1 MTTNKDFDNFL
12 KFLEEK
18 KKIET
23 EDGASVADKLNPFLA
38 PGSRD
43 TKTGEYKPKD
53 PDVEYGKKDLAA
65 DLASIG
71 PPVTSIPGAAYGT
84 YRSLQRGEYGQAALN
99 ALGVIPGVGLLTKG
113 TKLASTGQKISKFAG
128 HADVGGSLG
137 SVAKDVYDAT
147 KDDEP
152 KPIQPSTPSEPK
164 KVKPINISNEPS
176 QQSKIEPVKVKPIKI
191 QPESGGKIKMTDK
204 KKSISEALAE
214 VQRNSEM
221 KKIEEAKKVW
231 GDALDENILM
241 ERGGTSRSEKFFR
254 PMKDWFKGKN
264 ADVNP
269 PSSRAGDNAKDITGK
284 ATEIKPD
291 TSKGRTKIEPVET
304 PAPKTGSG
312 LAGKVSTGLSGLAL
326 GGIAAAGLLGAGKKA
341 DEPAKPTE
349 LPKIDV
355 PGEKKSS
362 DDMTF
367 GQAFA
372 AARKAA
378 TEKGA
383 KSTGQFEY
391 KGKQYQTN
399 IQGKGTPKAPEEK
412 YVAPSKQTK
421 VDIGTTKASAP
432 TSTETPAPTPT
443 PKQGSGDSYRDREPG
458 WRDTPPQPAPSKP
471 SQGFSG
477 SSKDSTPIGPSPDK
491 FTKPETESGG
501 KRKKV
506 SEEYI
511 DEAGNVVGNVRTGG
525 GNYPIYR
532 RGSNPAQSFG
542 GKGGAYA
549 QAKPGSDFEWQG
561 RKYHKP
567 GEASKPSTN
576 VPLPPKRPDDLGKT
590 YPEKGGVM
598 GSSGTTGGTVGGTMY
613 APNTSKSPETHFH
626 KLPYDTSK
634 PSTTQFHNLPGN
646 IDAPKPSFN
655 PLSSKSVSSTE
666 TISTESGGKKKKMSE
681 ETNPLIAAF
690 LKLQSENPNNMF
702 EAAKKAKK
710 DYDKDGK
717 VESPKDEVWGSRFAA
732 AKKAG
737 KMEEGSLP
745 VMARP
750 SANADVT
757 SVSTDFSAPSTE
769 SGGKKKI
776 KEANIDPV
784 VTGSKTVTSSP
795 KGYVDPS
802 TPTQPYTKAPM
813 STAAGG
819 VLDKAKNALDK
830 TGVKEEV
837 HTNTPAQTKI
847 KPTPAPKSP
856 AKQPSWKIDKKE
868 LSKMYEEGVEF
879 SQEEIDHINSF
890 FPESSIAPTRPEV
903 AIGADSTSDKMS
915 QNDVT
920 ATAESGGKK
929 KIKESRYSRSDYE
942 DDEVKARKE
951 EPRNY
956 EPRGDRDDK
965 NDPAHKEWDAT
976 PAQKAK
982 GARLLAAARRR
993 SGLKEETD
1001 QINKLDE
1008 GGMPASVIA
1017 SKKKY
1022 AEMSDED
1029 FAKMHGHK
1037 SEKELRD
1044 MAARHGYGW
1053 DKASKTGSDHYLK
1066 RVAAANK
1073 TNEEVIQEGRPKK
1086 NPTPETTERDP
1097 RKHIQVEAGRAAAGN
1112 VVDFHHNDGTKSKI
1126 TPAMGRRITSHLNS
1140 LKPADRQSAVN
1151 KMHDSAEGLK
1161 V

>member
-1 MTTNKDFDNFL
+1 MTTNKDFYNFL

-18 KKIET
+18 RKIET

-65 DLASIG
+65 DLASVG

-152 KPIQPSTPSEPK
+152 KPIQPTTPSEPK
-164 KVKPINISNEPS
+164 KVKPINIPNEPS
-176 QQSKIEPVKVKPIKI
+176 QTSKIEPVKVKPIKI
-191 QPESGGKIKMTDK
+191 QPESGGKSKMTDK

-214 VQRNSEM
+214 VQRNAEI

-254 PMKDWFKGKN
+254 PMKDWLKGKN

-399 IQGKGTPKAPEEK
+399 IQGKGAPKAPEEK
-412 YVAPSKQTK
+412 YVAPTKQTK

-432 TSTETPAPTPT
+432 TSTETPAP
-443 PKQGSGDSYRDREPG
+443 
-458 WRDTPPQPAPSKP
+458 APSKP

-477 SSKDSTPIGPSPDK
+477 SSKDSTLIGPDPTK
-491 FTKPETESGG
+491 FTKPE
-501 KRKKV
+501 
-506 SEEYI
+506 
-511 DEAGNVVGNVRTGG
+511 
-525 GNYPIYR
+525 
-532 RGSNPAQSFG
+532 
-542 GKGGAYA
+542 
-549 QAKPGSDFEWQG
+549 
-561 RKYHKP
+561 
-567 GEASKPSTN
+567 
-576 VPLPPKRPDDLGKT
+576 
-590 YPEKGGVM
+590 
-598 GSSGTTGGTVGGTMY
+598 
-613 APNTSKSPETHFH
+613 
-626 KLPYDTSK
+626 
-634 PSTTQFHNLPGN
+634 
-646 IDAPKPSFN
+646 
-655 PLSSKSVSSTE
+655 
-666 TISTESGGKKKKMSE
+666 TESGGKKKKMSE
-681 ETNPLIAAF
+681 ETNPMIAAF
-690 LKLQSENPNNMF
+690 LKLQSENTNNMF

-732 AKKAG
+732 AKRAG
-737 KMEEGSLP
+737 KMEEG
-745 VMARP
+745 
-750 SANADVT
+750 
-757 SVSTDFSAPSTE
+757 
-769 SGGKKKI
+769 
-776 KEANIDPV
+776 NIDPV
-784 VTGSKTVTSSP
+784 ITGSSSVTKSKT
-795 KGYVDPS
+795 GYVDPS
-802 TPTQPYTKAPM
+802 TPKVPYSELPKPGN
-813 STAAGG
+813 AAGD
-819 VLDKAKNALDK
+819 VLSKAKNALDK
-830 TGVKEEV
+830 TGVKEESEV
-837 HTNTPAQTKI
+837 T
-847 KPTPAPKSP
+847 
-856 AKQPSWKIDKKE
+856 
-868 LSKMYEEGVEF
+868 F

-890 FPESSIAPTRPEV
+890 FLEASVAPTRPEV

-920 ATAESGGKK
+920 GTAESGGKK
-929 KIKESRYSRSDYE
+929 KIKEESDAADE
-942 DDEVKARKE
+942 TNMAKTQLKAMSSKAMNLHSKLKTSKKLPAWVQSKLAVAKDGVTAVDDYMTHSDKIKEEAEHIEELSGATIGSYVVGSKRDEKARREKGIE
-951 EPRNY
+951 VRDQLSKQTGMHFGTPIDRKLHS
-956 EPRGDRDDK
+956 PTASRG
-965 NDPAHKEWDAT
+965 AM
-976 PAQKAK
+976 QKLAIKKLTGTAK
-982 GARLLAAARRR
+982 ISAN
-993 SGLKEETD
+993 EET
-1001 QINKLDE
+1001 LDE
-1008 GGMPASVIA
+1008 GGMPSSVIA
-1017 SKKKY
+1017 HKQKL
-1022 AEMSDED
+1022 ANMSDKE
-1029 FAKMHGHK
+1029 FAEKHGHK

-1053 DKASKTGSDHYLK
+1053 DKATKTGSDHYVK
-1066 RVAAANK
+1066 RVASINMK
-1073 TNEEVIQEGRPKK
+1073 EETLEEGRPKK